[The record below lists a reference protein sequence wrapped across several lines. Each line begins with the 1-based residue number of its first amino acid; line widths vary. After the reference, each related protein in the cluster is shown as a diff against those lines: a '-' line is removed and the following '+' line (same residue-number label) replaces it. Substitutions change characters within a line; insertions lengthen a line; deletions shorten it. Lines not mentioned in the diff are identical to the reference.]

1 MSAKTATPMLRIR
14 PEIEAI
20 EDSRIVQVWKLGWE
34 VPDVIGLW
42 VGEGDLPTPVF
53 ICDAAAAALKKG
65 DTFYTYKRGIAEL
78 RQALIDYH
86 RDIYGIALGDD
97 RIAVTSAG
105 MNAMMLAIQSILGAG
120 DNAVVVTPVWPNI
133 FATVEIM
140 GGEVRY
146 APLERRDDGWHLDL
160 DKMFALCDER
170 TRVLYMASPGNPT
183 GWVMSREEQQAV
195 LDFARRRGLWVLA
208 DEVYARLIYD
218 GAKGRKAAPSFL
230 ELAQPDDPVI
240 VVNSFSKSWAMTGW
254 RVGWMI
260 MPPKLMHV
268 VDRLIEFNTSG
279 GQPFLQAGC
288 VAAIK
293 QGEPFIAELIERYR
307 TSRDLVVQRLG
318 GMKRVELSSPE
329 AAFYIMFGVKGMA
342 DSLAFA
348 KKLVHEAKVGL
359 APGSAFGP
367 GGEGH
372 LRICFASST
381 ERLSKAMDRLEPFL
395 N

>member
-1 MSAKTATPMLRIR
+1 MPDTVPALRIR
-14 PEIEAI
+14 PEIDAL
-20 EDSRIVQVWKLGWE
+20 EDSRIVQVWKLGFE

-42 VGEGDLPTPVF
+42 VGEGDLPTPAF
-53 ICDAAAAALKKG
+53 ICDAAAASLKSG
-65 DTFYTYKRGIAEL
+65 NTFYTYKRGIAEL

-86 RDIYGIALGDD
+86 RDIYGITLRDD
-97 RIAVTSAG
+97 RLAVTSAG
-105 MNAMMLAIQSILGAG
+105 MNAMMLAIESILGPG
-120 DNAVVVTPVWPNI
+120 DNAVVVTPIWPNI

-140 GGEVRY
+140 GGQVRHM
-146 APLERRDDGWHLDL
+146 PLERRADGWHLDL

-183 GWVMSREEQQAV
+183 GWTMTRAEQQAV
-195 LDFARRRGLWVLA
+195 LDFARRKGLWILA

-218 GAKGRKAAPSFL
+218 KPDGRKAAPSFL
-230 ELAQPDDPVI
+230 EIATSDDPVI

-254 RVGWMI
+254 RVGWMV
-260 MPPKLMHV
+260 MPPKLTHV

-288 VAAIK
+288 VAALR
-293 QGEPFIAELIERYR
+293 QGEPFIAELVERYR
-307 TSRDLVVQRLG
+307 AGRDLVVQRLG
-318 GMKRVELSSPE
+318 GMRRVEMSRPE
-329 AAFYIMFGVKGMA
+329 AAFYIMFGVQGMG
-342 DSLAFA
+342 DSLEFA

-372 LRICFASST
+372 LRLCFAAST
-381 ERLSKAMDRLEPFL
+381 DRLSKAMDRLEPFL